1 MIKKFLLM
9 FISSIVAGAFA
20 APVTETVSEENKS
33 KLVFLEY
40 LEGSKKVGIETKYVP
55 NYDTTVKFKG
65 AFIGNASYY
74 RLFASYNGEE
84 DNACRIITQ
93 KDATKGIYFYCFW
106 SAKKPISVPLPGLGT
121 IFEGQMS
128 TNSVT
133 VNSQTFMRN
142 LVNQPTIIPNRNN
155 QPVYLFDQ
163 STSDSAKSRIYYIEF
178 LEKGVSVYRFLP
190 CAYDNVVGVYD
201 EVNSVF
207 YKKSTGTGTI
217 SGHNFTV
224 EMEASAYPMAVG
236 GVTPDVIV
244 RHYETGEV
252 MTKGVDYTVT
262 YSNNTKPGKAT
273 ATVKHIDGSK
283 CFGTRTIN
291 YNILYDYRVA
301 PDNEVP
307 SGGDGSSWDK
317 PMTFSAAVAK
327 AVAGDTIRMKAGT
340 YTRTASLTIDKAI
353 TVYGG
358 YKGEKNSDPADD
370 WDLADDPVSTLD
382 GAKSSSVP
390 QAVYVTLTSGTTRF
404 YRVGFIRCLRH
415 GIMKSGAGSLEM
427 YDCRLANNG
436 ATEMLTAGEAWGEN
450 VGGRGGLFNG
460 STTSS
465 HLVLSNCVFEGN
477 VYTRINTKDEP
488 SYLYYNGCG
497 DGASIWNFNRVVID
511 DCMFKSNGVPADCS
525 DNLLRSGKA
534 AALYVKNA
542 PVTARNTTFKGNSYI
557 LSSGH
562 DTGIMHLEGA
572 CAGSLFTN
580 CRWIGNRGDCS
591 TFGTPKMQS
600 AVYLQLGN
608 STDEVDFENCT
619 IAYNIMG
626 TAGSCA
632 AGLTAAKGTAN
643 VKNSILYGNVVF
655 TGSTANTTDADIMA
669 HANGKVNLR
678 NSMTSVD
685 LTGKANVN
693 LEASIYG
700 DPLFVS
706 PLASFYDCIDA
717 SGITPIS
724 SKTYTSVHFK
734 EGAYEDIMNLDVHLL
749 SAKGYFDN
757 AGNSRVAEVTSK
769 AIDAGSVESDY
780 SNEPMPNG
788 GVVNLG
794 CYGNTPEAS
803 QSPAGGQPTLA
814 GDDVSVTFT
823 EYGQPMIAVTP
834 KAGDASVEYKAT
846 VAISVTGKVKGIGAV
861 VEEVNK
867 TYNFTQSGVGNG
879 DPIEMAVGE
888 IFEPSSQLTISVT
901 VSAEGAQNVT
911 VEKKVSVSGT
921 LPECYGYGNNSVVH
935 YWPEAPGRNDGS
947 SWVHAYRDLSS
958 ALAALTPEKNEL
970 WIAGSNVLKLTTAAT
985 TLSFDTK
992 LRGGFTEYSN
1002 VPDDREQGAI
1012 SVLDGNNERSPLNI
1026 TVSSGATCFI
1036 ERVKFCRS
1044 ATRNILKSGSGNLSM
1059 VNCIVSD
1066 CDKSMQGSGIYLSGG
1081 VNTFDSCEF
1090 RNLKHAVGD
1099 YHEAGAAMYVA
1110 GANKVILE
1118 NCKFEGNGA
1127 FVAQNHRDAPGG
1139 SAIYSANA
1147 PIIASGCRFVGN
1159 VERTEKHTDFR
1170 SAGCVTVNGN
1180 CGGSAFTNCLWL
1192 GNCGTYSDAS
1202 KVGTSTNAAAV
1213 VVNLSSAS
1221 STVDFANCTFAY
1233 NMSDSALSPTG
1244 ILLLKGKGNAV
1255 NSIFTG
1261 AVTGAYSRVANQV
1274 YVNKGSSMTFDYCM
1288 FDGEGDYGAAE
1299 GGTVTASNIMYGD
1312 PRLVYSRDDFA
1323 SGGNVDLGNGI
1334 YKSNGSGIAS
1344 VLANANA
1351 HLRGGTGYADE
1362 NTGLVMSG
1370 YRRDASPAID
1380 AGKPGY
1386 DCSLEPQPNG
1396 RRVNLGFYGNTPW
1409 ATMSDRRGMKIIIR

>member
-1 MIKKFLLM
+1 MIKKVLWMLA
-9 FISSIVAGAFA
+9 SSIVAGVFA
-20 APVTETVSEENKS
+20 APVKVEDKS
-33 KLVFLEY
+33 KLVYLEY
-40 LEGSKKVGIETKYVP
+40 VQSSKQASIATSYKASDKTS
-55 NYDTTVKFKG
+55 VKFKG
-65 AFIGNASYY
+65 AFMENISYI
-74 RLFASYNGEE
+74 RLFADSKGEKYNG
-84 DNACRIITQ
+84 CRVIGQ
-93 KDATKGIYFYCFW
+93 SPAKQGIYVNCCW
-106 SAKKPISVPLPGLGT
+106 IQSSAYGFRLSGIGE
-121 IFEGQMS
+121 IFEGCMDRYS
-128 TNSVT
+128 ATVNSVT
-133 VNSQTFMRN
+133 VSAERSSGTAN
-142 LVNQPTIIPNRNN
+142 PNTVTLFDSTTSNADGVRLYYVEFADDGV
-155 QPVYLFDQ
+155 PVYSF
-163 STSDSAKSRIYYIEF
+163 
-178 LEKGVSVYRFLP
+178 VP
-190 CAYDNVVGVYD
+190 CAYNDKVGVYD
-201 EVNSVF
+201 KINGCF
-207 YKKSTGTGTI
+207 YEKSAGAGSLT
-217 SGHNFTV
+217 GHNFTV
-224 EMEASAYPMAVG
+224 EMEVSAYPMAVG

-244 RHYETGEV
+244 RHYETGEI

-262 YSNNTKPGKAT
+262 YSNHTKPGTAT
-273 ATVKHIDGSK
+273 ATIKHIAGSK

-301 PDNEVP
+301 PDDEVP

-317 PMTFSAAVAK
+317 PMTLSAAVTK

-358 YKGEKNSDPADD
+358 YKGEKNSDLVDD
-370 WDLADDPVSTLD
+370 WDLADNPISTLD
-382 GAKSSSVP
+382 GVNSSSVP
-390 QAVYVTLTSGTTRF
+390 QAVNVTLTSGTTRF
-404 YRVGFIRCLRH
+404 YRVGFIRCFRH

-436 ATEMLTAGEAWGEN
+436 ATEMMSAGDTWSEK
-450 VGGRGGLFNG
+450 VGGRGGLFSG
-460 STTSS
+460 STASS
-465 HLVLSNCVFEGN
+465 YLVLSNCVFEGN
-477 VYTRINTKDEP
+477 VYTRSNAGRE
-488 SYLYYNGCG
+488 SYDYYNGCG

-511 DCMFKSNGVPADCS
+511 DCLFTSNGVPADCS

-557 LSSGH
+557 LPG
-562 DTGIMHLEGA
+562 DGYTGVMHLEGA
-572 CAGSLFTN
+572 CGGSIFTN

-591 TFGTPKMQS
+591 TYGNPKMQS

-643 VKNSILYGNVVF
+643 VKNSIVYGNVVF
-655 TGSTANTTDADIMA
+655 TSSTANTTDADIMA
-669 HANGKVNLR
+669 HASGKVNLR
-678 NSMTSVD
+678 NSMTSAD
-685 LTGKANVN
+685 LTGKANLN

-700 DPLFVS
+700 DPLFVT
-706 PLASFYDCIDA
+706 PCTSFYNCIDA
-717 SGITPIS
+717 TGITPIS
-724 SKTYTSVHFK
+724 SKDIKSVHFK

-823 EYGQPMIAVTP
+823 EYGQPTIAVTP

-846 VAISVTGKVKGIGAV
+846 VAISVTGKVKGVEAV

-879 DPIEMAVGE
+879 DSIEMAVGE

-901 VSAEGAQNVT
+901 VSAEGAENV
-911 VEKKVSVSGT
+911 VKEKIVSVSGT
-921 LPECYGYGNNSVVH
+921 LPQCYGYGNNSVVH

-958 ALAALTPEKNEL
+958 ALSALTAEKNEL
-970 WIAGSNVLKLTTAAT
+970 WIAGSNVLQITTAAT
-985 TLSFDTK
+985 TFSFDTT

-1002 VPDDREQGAI
+1002 VLDDREQGAI
-1012 SVLDGNNERSPLNI
+1012 SVLDGNNKYAPFNVS
-1026 TVSSGATCFI
+1026 VSSGATCFI
-1036 ERVKFCRS
+1036 ERMKFCRS
-1044 ATRNILKSGSGNLSM
+1044 GTRNITKSGAGNLSM

-1081 VNTFDSCEF
+1081 ENTFDSCEF
-1090 RNLKHAVGD
+1090 KNLKYDTGN
-1099 YHEAGAAMYVA
+1099 YYEAGAAMYVT
-1110 GANKVILE
+1110 GANKVYIE
-1118 NCKFEGNGA
+1118 NCDFEGNGT
-1127 FVAQNHRDAPGG
+1127 FKAQDHRDAPGG
-1139 SAIYSANA
+1139 AAIYSANT
-1147 PIIASGCRFVGN
+1147 PIIARGCRFVGN
-1159 VERTEKHTDFR
+1159 VDRSEKGKNIH
-1170 SAGCVTVNGN
+1170 SAGCVALYEN

-1192 GNCGTYSDAS
+1192 GNCGTYCDTDSDN
-1202 KVGTSTNAAAV
+1202 KIGTSTNAAAV
-1213 VVNLSSAS
+1213 VVSLSSAS
-1221 STVDFANCTFAY
+1221 ATVDFANCTFAY

-1244 ILLLKGKGNAV
+1244 ILILKGKGNAV

-1274 YVNKGSSMTFDYCM
+1274 YVNKGSSMTLDYCM
-1288 FDGEGDYGAAE
+1288 FDAEGDYGAAE

-1323 SGGNVDLGNGI
+1323 TGGNVDLENGI

-1351 HLRGGTGYADE
+1351 HLCGGSGYTDE
-1362 NTGLVMSG
+1362 KSG
-1370 YRRDASPAID
+1370 SVVKVYRRDPSPAID
-1380 AGKPGY
+1380 AGKPDY
-1386 DCSLEPQPNG
+1386 DYSLELVPNG

>member
-1 MIKKFLLM
+1 MIKKVLWMLA
-9 FISSIVAGAFA
+9 SSIVAGAFA
-20 APVTETVSEENKS
+20 APVKVDDES
-33 KLVFLEY
+33 KLVHLEY
-40 LEGSKKVGIETKYVP
+40 VQSSKQASIATSYKASDKTS
-55 NYDTTVKFKG
+55 VKFKG
-65 AFIGNASYY
+65 AFMTDISYI
-74 RLFASYNGEE
+74 RLFADSKGESYNG
-84 DNACRIITQ
+84 CRVIGQNTA
-93 KDATKGIYFYCFW
+93 KKGIYVNCCW
-106 SAKKPISVPLPGLGT
+106 IQSSAYGFPLSGIGQ
-121 IFEGQMS
+121 IFEGSMDRYS
-128 TNSVT
+128 AT
-133 VNSQTFMRN
+133 VNSTTASAERKSGTAN
-142 LVNQPTIIPNRNN
+142 PNTVTLFDSSTSNADGVRLYYVEFADDGV
-155 QPVYLFDQ
+155 PVYSF
-163 STSDSAKSRIYYIEF
+163 
-178 LEKGVSVYRFLP
+178 VP
-190 CAYDNVVGVYD
+190 CAYNDKVGVYD
-201 EVNSVF
+201 KINGYF
-207 YKKSTGTGTI
+207 YEKSAGAGSLT
-217 SGHNFTV
+217 GHNFTV
-224 EMEASAYPMAVG
+224 EMEGSSYPLDIG

-273 ATVKHIDGSK
+273 ATVKHIAGSK

-301 PDNEVP
+301 PDDEVP

-317 PMTFSAAVAK
+317 PMTLSAAVAK

-370 WDLADDPVSTLD
+370 WDLADNPVSTLD

-436 ATEMLTAGEAWGEN
+436 ATEMLTAGEAWAEN

-465 HLVLSNCVFEGN
+465 HLILSNCVFEGN
-477 VYTRINTKDEP
+477 VYTRINTKDDP

-572 CAGSLFTN
+572 CAGSVFTN

-643 VKNSILYGNVVF
+643 VKNSIVYGDVVF
-655 TGSTANTTDADIMA
+655 TSSTANTTDADIMA
-669 HANGKVNLR
+669 HSSGKVNLR

-685 LTGKANVN
+685 LTGKANIN

-706 PLASFYDCIDA
+706 PLASFYNCIDA
-717 SGITPIS
+717 TGITPIS

-734 EGAYEDIMNLDVHLL
+734 EGACEDIMNLDVHLL

-780 SNEPMPNG
+780 SKEPMPNG

-823 EYGQPMIAVTP
+823 EYGQPTIAVTP

-846 VAISVTGKVKGIGAV
+846 VAISVTGKVKGVEAV

-879 DPIEMAVGE
+879 DSIEMAVGE

-985 TLSFDTK
+985 TLAFDTT

-1002 VPDDREQGAI
+1002 TLDDRAQGAL
-1012 SVLDGNNERSPLNI
+1012 SVLDGNNKYAPFNVS
-1026 TVSSGATCFI
+1026 VSSGATCFI

-1044 ATRNILKSGSGNLSM
+1044 ATRNILKAGSGNLSM
-1059 VNCIVSD
+1059 ANCIVSD

-1090 RNLKHAVGD
+1090 KNLKHAVGD

-1202 KVGTSTNAAAV
+1202 KVGTSTNSAAV

-1274 YVNKGSSMTFDYCM
+1274 YVNKGSSMTLDYCM
-1288 FDGEGDYGAAE
+1288 FDAEGDYGAAE

-1323 SGGNVDLGNGI
+1323 KGGNVDMANGI
-1334 YKSNGSGIAS
+1334 YISNGSGIAS

-1351 HLRGGTGYADE
+1351 HLRGGSGYTDE
-1362 NTGLVMSG
+1362 NTGLVVTT

-1386 DCSLEPQPNG
+1386 DYSLEPQPNG
-1396 RRVNLGFYGNTPW
+1396 RCVNLGFYGNTPW
-1409 ATMSDRRGMKIIIR
+1409 ATISDRRGMKIIIR